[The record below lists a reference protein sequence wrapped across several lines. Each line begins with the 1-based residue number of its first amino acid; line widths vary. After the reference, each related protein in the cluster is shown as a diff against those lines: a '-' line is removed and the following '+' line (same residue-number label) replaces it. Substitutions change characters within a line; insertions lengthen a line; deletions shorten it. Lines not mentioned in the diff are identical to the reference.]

1 MRSLHAGG
9 ACAPIKFD
17 IIFLSN
23 FFVMRYLKVFVVLLF
38 ALFFAA
44 ACLSSASSKKGVVIA
59 EDKSYEASLFRQ
71 NCAVCHGKEAEGK
84 DMDGKIIPSLRR
96 GDVETKSETEI
107 YNQIYNGGNGMVP
120 FKGQLSENEIQRMV
134 KFVKQDLQGK

>member
-1 MRSLHAGG
+1 
-9 ACAPIKFD
+9 
-17 IIFLSN
+17 
-23 FFVMRYLKVFVVLLF
+23 MRYLKVFIILSF
-38 ALFFAA
+38 TGFFAA
-44 ACLSSASSKKGVVIA
+44 ACISSASPKKGVVIA

-71 NCAVCHGKEAEGK
+71 NCAVCHGREAEGK
-84 DMDGKIIPSLRR
+84 DMDGKVIPSLRR

-134 KFVKQDLQGK
+134 KFVKYGLQGR

>member
-1 MRSLHAGG
+1 M
-9 ACAPIKFD
+9 
-17 IIFLSN
+17 
-23 FFVMRYLKVFVVLLF
+23 
-38 ALFFAA
+38 
-44 ACLSSASSKKGVVIA
+44 SSASSKKGVVIA

-71 NCAVCHGKEAEGK
+71 NCAVCHGREAEGK

-120 FKGQLSENEIQRMV
+120 FKGQLSENEIDRMV
-134 KFVKQDLQGK
+134 KFVKHDLQGK